1 MLPNG
6 KLMVMDMYKGGIKNV
21 YKVSVVLCWWG
32 GEGGGCDKL
41 VLVLST
47 ELMM

>member
-6 KLMVMDMYKGGIKNV
+6 KLMVMDMYKGGMFINLSKCGA
-21 YKVSVVLCWWG
+21 VLVG
-32 GEGGGCDKL
+32 GRGGCDKL

>member
-1 MLPNG
+1 MG
-6 KLMVMDMYKGGIKNV
+6 YV

-32 GEGGGCDKL
+32 GGGCDKL

-47 ELMM
+47 ELIM